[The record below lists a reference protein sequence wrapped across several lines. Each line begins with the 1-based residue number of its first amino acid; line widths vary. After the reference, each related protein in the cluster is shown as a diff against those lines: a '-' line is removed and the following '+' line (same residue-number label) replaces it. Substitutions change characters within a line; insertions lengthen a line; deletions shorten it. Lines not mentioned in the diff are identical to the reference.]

1 MGQMIPDLAAT
12 SRASTTK
19 IKPNGIPNG
28 INTAGKKCQHDPTF
42 TQKVIAATGPNA
54 NPRLAQIFPSLVRH
68 LHDFAREVNLT
79 VGEWS
84 TAVDFVWLPRLPN
97 PTLSLTPPP
106 PPPQLNDCGKMS
118 SDRRNETQL
127 LCDILGLESLVDE
140 ITSKQL
146 ATSTTQTP
154 SAILGPFYRSDAPFL
169 PNGTSIVQGLSPSV
183 SWYEKALEDSAF
195 LSGKVLSTDGKPIE
209 NAVVDVWHTAPNGLY
224 EQQDSDQP
232 EMNFRGR
239 FRTDQQGRYA
249 LYALRPVPYPIPDD
263 GPAGRLL
270 GLLDRHPNRPGH
282 IHFIVSAEGHRALTT
297 QLYDSRDRW
306 VDDDAVFAVK
316 DELVV
321 RFEPREG
328 DPGARWELG
337 YDFILGRC

>member
-1 MGQMIPDLAAT
+1 MGQMIPDLAAA
-12 SRASTTK
+12 SRAVPAKFKS
-19 IKPNGIPNG
+19 NGISNG
-28 INTAGKKCQHDPTF
+28 INGASKKCQYDPTF

-54 NPRLAQIFPSLVRH
+54 HPRLAQIFPSLVRH

-79 VGEWS
+79 VAEWS
-84 TAVDFVWLPRLPN
+84 AAVDL
-97 PTLSLTPPP
+97 
-106 PPPQLNDCGKMS
+106 LNDCGRMS
-118 SDRRNETQL
+118 DDRRNETQL

-169 PNGTSIVQGLSPSV
+169 PNGSSIVQDLSPAV
-183 SWYEKALEDSAF
+183 PWYEQAQADSAF
-195 LSGKVLSTDGKPIE
+195 LSGRVLSTDGKPIE

-270 GLLDRHPNRPGH
+270 KMLDRHPNRPGH
-282 IHFIVSAEGHRALTT
+282 IHFIVSADDHRPLTT
-297 QLYDSRDRW
+297 QLYDSRDQW
-306 VDDDAVFAVK
+306 VDNDAVFAVK

-321 RFEPREG
+321 KFEPREG
-328 DPGARWELG
+328 DPEARWELS
-337 YDFILGRC
+337 YDFVLGRC